1 MPRIRTTSASVPIAG
16 SSIGCAHRSGSTA
29 TRPRRRSI
37 GSSAR
42 RIGPPSSTSPGQS
55 SSSSARPCPAGLPE
69 ARRSSLQDVRH
80 ASRLRTADALADRAR
95 DAPATHPGGPAM
107 PPTPASAHPGAL
119 PTLLEWLAGHAVEHD
134 VHEHGETFTARQTA
148 RAEGVDP
155 RTFAKVVAVRTDDQ
169 RTVLLVI
176 DAADRI
182 DLRKAREALLADDVR
197 LLSEAE
203 LAVLAPEGEPGAMPA
218 VGDLF

>member
-1 MPRIRTTSASVPIAG
+1 
-16 SSIGCAHRSGSTA
+16 
-29 TRPRRRSI
+29 
-37 GSSAR
+37 
-42 RIGPPSSTSPGQS
+42 
-55 SSSSARPCPAGLPE
+55 
-69 ARRSSLQDVRH
+69 
-80 ASRLRTADALADRAR
+80 
-95 DAPATHPGGPAM
+95 M
-107 PPTPASAHPGAL
+107 PPTPASPQPGAL

-134 VHEHGETFTARQTA
+134 VHEHSETFTARQTA

-155 RTFAKVVAVRTDDQ
+155 RTFAKVVAVRTDNQ

-203 LAVLAPEGEPGAMPA
+203 LAVLAPECEPGAMPA
-218 VGDLF
+218 VGDLFDLPMVADRALREGTALSFNAGTHTCAVRVDRPAWERATGVAYADLAEDLDTRPAWARS